1 MTVPLIAIE
10 PRGTVLG
17 DEVYARLGEAI
28 LDGRLAPG
36 ERLRDQELAEWL
48 GVSRTPV
55 REALQRLARTGLV
68 EVSPNRF
75 TRVSIPD
82 PALLKETH
90 EFVVLM
96 LGNIVRLAVERS
108 SDDELAVLVEQL
120 DDVIAAS
127 RADDR
132 LGIIDRS
139 AVLFA
144 TLTHAARNR
153 AYVVVMREAE
163 FVIRRNL
170 AGWHPFIESPTRR
183 SEAYQDFRAALLA
196 RDADWA
202 ERALR
207 AQHGLA

>member
-1 MTVPLIAIE
+1 MAIE
-10 PRGTVLG
+10 PRGTVLC
-17 DEVYARLGEAI
+17 DEVYSRLGEAI

-68 EVSPNRF
+68 EVSPNRY

-90 EFVVLM
+90 EFAVLM
-96 LGNIVRLAVERS
+96 LGNIVRLAVVRS
-108 SDDELAVLVEQL
+108 TDHELAALIEQL

-139 AVLFA
+139 ATLFA
-144 TLTHAARNR
+144 TLTHSARNR

-170 AGWHPFIESPTRR
+170 AGWHPYIECPIRR
-183 SEAYQDFRAALLA
+183 SEAYEDFRAALLA
-196 RDADWA
+196 RDADRA

-207 AQHGLA
+207 AQHGLD